1 MRMTGY
7 HPILKGRQAEL
18 QAVSH
23 VPDEL
28 APHILPIFDLP
39 PSKHGPI
46 TDACTFSQRAQD
58 SIPRDMVIAV
68 DVRHLPE
75 PTTGTRRPLRDI
87 ADDLHPWGIPA
98 LPVAHLND
106 TPAQLADVRYS
117 AAPYGG
123 VLRLT
128 ADHTEPDDTE
138 TDARLSH
145 VLSATE
151 LQPENCTLVID
162 VAEVASDRHLTTAE
176 PLVRKHLVWAGRH
189 PWKAVV
195 VAAGAMPA
203 TISHVPA
210 HTAIPLRRR
219 DFDLW
224 QRLKDHDIQFAD
236 YGVTYPGA
244 GSGPRGPAPNIR
256 YTHQDAWWT
265 YRAPRDGKGSG
276 NTGIYDICQALVAAD
291 HWPRTGRHFSW
302 GDEQIALRA
311 SRHAG
316 PGTATQWIAWA
327 TSHHLSY
334 VADQLGLT
342 AIA

>member
-1 MRMTGY
+1 M
-7 HPILKGRQAEL
+7 A
-18 QAVSH
+18 
-23 VPDEL
+23 
-28 APHILPIFDLP
+28 
-39 PSKHGPI
+39 
-46 TDACTFSQRAQD
+46 
-58 SIPRDMVIAV
+58 IAV

-75 PTTGTRRPLRDI
+75 PTTGTAGHSATSPTTCTRGDPRAARRPPER
-87 ADDLHPWGIPA
+87 H
-98 LPVAHLND
+98 
-106 TPAQLADVRYS
+106 PAQLADVRYA
-117 AAPYGG
+117 AAPAGG
-123 VLRLT
+123 VLRL
-128 ADHTEPDDTE
+128 AAGHTEPDDAE

-151 LQPENCTLVID
+151 LRPENCTLVID

-203 TISHVPA
+203 TIPA
-210 HTAIPLRRR
+210 PAGTAIPLRRR

-236 YGVTYPGA
+236 YGVTHPGA
-244 GSGPRGPAPNIR
+244 GSGRRGPAPNIR
-256 YTHQDAWWT
+256 YTHQDTWWT
-265 YRAPRDGKGSG
+265 YRAPGDAMDSG
-276 NTGIYDICQALVAAD
+276 NTGIYDICQALVSAD
-291 HWPRTGRHFSW
+291 HWPPTGRHFSW

-311 SRHAG
+311 ARHAG

-334 VADQLGLT
+334 VAGQLGLT
-342 AIA
+342 VIA